1 MLLPQGLSLD
11 ADRLKDTI
19 TEDSVNPGFVYVYLD
34 EKEDKNIIETWKDC
48 CIEKNGK
55 LYLSSDLVVQRF
67 YEVILQVCFHTL
79 CRVLHK
85 VNVIRQGPAVTVSVK
100 GGPEKRVFAS
110 SSKGGIKAHQ
120 SPNINFYKNFF
131 TADNQTDYDFEFDL
145 VLAIPCRSWP
155 LGQISGFI
163 ERIHQ
168 SPTLVHSEINNY
180 YKFGDS
186 KTVNFHI
193 VPKCSNDIGR
203 YEKLEWRLSFSLL
216 EKTIFTDLKLT
227 EKLRAEFG
235 YAFQA
240 LKNWKVMISHKYNK
254 VICSYHLKTAF
265 FWSIEAINDQIYN
278 NLLECKGVNSGL
290 SKIHDKLEKFYL
302 KTANIF
308 IWLLDVFTYFITQ
321 KNMPHYFFH
330 NFNLLQNKLPKELE
344 TLCVQVEILKKKPDI
359 VFMEIMNYSSTVSRK
374 AKYDDMLDITKFN
387 LKLGIPPEW
396 EFKLLNARTGKE
408 NDKVTNKRHYTK
420 KRTFA
425 INILA

>member
-1 MLLPQGLSLD
+1 M
-11 ADRLKDTI
+11 
-19 TEDSVNPGFVYVYLD
+19 
-34 EKEDKNIIETWKDC
+34 
-48 CIEKNGK
+48 
-55 LYLSSDLVVQRF
+55 
-67 YEVILQVCFHTL
+67 
-79 CRVLHK
+79 
-85 VNVIRQGPAVTVSVK
+85 
-100 GGPEKRVFAS
+100 
-110 SSKGGIKAHQ
+110 
-120 SPNINFYKNFF
+120 
-131 TADNQTDYDFEFDL
+131 
-145 VLAIPCRSWP
+145 LAIPCRSWP

-396 EFKLLNARTGKE
+396 EFKLLNARTGKG